1 MYKTK
6 SIRPK
11 IEKEIFVTENAINL
25 LLSRSEGEIERSS
38 LDTIMFG
45 EEWSDTISIGVPS
58 DLIRFRPDVMA
69 AEYAIIEEYSMK
81 DVAKASLYPKLT
93 LRANIATEENLN
105 GSWNDFSTSIIYNL
119 FAGLTQP
126 VFRKGN

>member
-1 MYKTK
+1 M
-6 SIRPK
+6 
-11 IEKEIFVTENAINL
+11 
-25 LLSRSEGEIERSS
+25 LSRSEGEIERSS

-119 FAGLTQP
+119 FL
-126 VFRKGN
+126 KWC